1 MAVTMAALLMT
12 VVLAGSGN
20 KSSSDETGSAVSEV
34 SAAVIAASYALSI
47 SLHPGKCS
55 ALDLIYPFVGQSVNN
70 MVHFYYIDK
79 IRI

>member
-12 VVLAGSGN
+12 VVLAGCGN

-34 SAAVIAASYALSI
+34 SAAVIAASYAMSI

-55 ALDLIYPFVGQSVNN
+55 APDLVYPFVGQSVNN